1 MLLTSIGTGCCLGNA
16 FQSHHGNFAHACIHK
31 LNTGIGAPMDWN
43 ISYIAILHNR
53 KKTEWHCWKYPVFC
67 LDCVVF
73 ELGPLGQHLRRQMGP
88 HCLQLQSLCVR
99 VCVCVRVCEAIFLD
113 NILDLR
119 FMFDVWL
126 GRAEGACWAP
136 YDTFFRRWS
145 WKKNPKKQ
153 TNRETKTDT
162 WRQQFPLLALPHFL
176 SSFIHLLVRL
186 CLLCK

>member
-88 HCLQLQSLCVR
+88 HCLQLQSLCVCACMWGDLPGQYPR
-99 VCVCVRVCEAIFLD
+99 SEIYVWCLVGKSRGSMLSTIWHFL
-113 NILDLR
+113 LKMEL
-119 FMFDVWL
+119 
-126 GRAEGACWAP
+126 E
-136 YDTFFRRWS
+136 
-145 WKKNPKKQ
+145 KKPKKQ